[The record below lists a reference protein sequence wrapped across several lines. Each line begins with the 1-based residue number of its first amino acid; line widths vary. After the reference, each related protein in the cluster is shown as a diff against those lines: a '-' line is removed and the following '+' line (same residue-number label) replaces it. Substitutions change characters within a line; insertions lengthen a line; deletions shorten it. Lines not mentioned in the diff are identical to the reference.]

1 MRKRARNF
9 TVMRDIVNR
18 TPAVIALCAAFLL
31 ASCGGDDSP
40 TGPTQGIDSP
50 TGPTQ
55 GIDGARIQVTDVS
68 VGAAAI
74 GHCLNG
80 TIQNTGS
87 VTLDRHLYLTAVFHN
102 DVGRLHSVDSV
113 VDHPFASGEQRHID
127 ILVDGARVEGWTH
140 FIFQLTLD
148 LPGSNQVVSC
158 TGCDSRTASVRQ
170 ASCYE

>member
-9 TVMRDIVNR
+9 TVMRYIVNR

-40 TGPTQGIDSP
+40 TGPTQGID
-50 TGPTQ
+50 
-55 GIDGARIQVTDVS
+55 GARIQVTDVS
-68 VGAAAI
+68 VGGAAI

-102 DVGRLHSVDSV
+102 DVGRVAQRGFGSGSPVRPRRAKAHR
-113 VDHPFASGEQRHID
+113 HPRRRSSGSK
-127 ILVDGARVEGWTH
+127 DGR
-140 FIFQLTLD
+140 TL
-148 LPGSNQVVSC
+148 SSS
-158 TGCDSRTASVRQ
+158 SRSTCQ
-170 ASCYE
+170 AATKL

>member
-9 TVMRDIVNR
+9 TVMRFIVNR
-18 TPAVIALCAAFLL
+18 TPVVIALCAAFLL
-31 ASCGGDDSP
+31 ASCGGD
-40 TGPTQGIDSP
+40 DSP

-87 VTLDRHLYLTAVFHN
+87 VTLDRYLYLTAVFHN
-102 DVGRLHSVDSV
+102 DAGRLHSVDSV
-113 VDHPFASGEQRHID
+113 VDHPFAPGEQRRID
-127 ILVDGARVEGWTH
+127 ILVDGARVEGWTY
-140 FIFQLTLD
+140 FIFELTLD

-158 TGCDSRTASVRQ
+158 TGCDSRTVSVRQ
-170 ASCYE
+170 ASCYD

>member
-1 MRKRARNF
+1 MIKRASNF
-9 TVMRDIVNR
+9 IVIRFIVNR
-18 TPAVIALCAAFLL
+18 TPAVIALCAVLL
-31 ASCGGDDSP
+31 PAGCGDDSP
-40 TGPTQGIDSP
+40 TGPTPGV
-50 TGPTQ
+50 
-55 GIDGARIQVTDVS
+55 DGARIQVTDVS

-102 DVGRLHSVDSV
+102 DAGRLYSEDSV
-113 VDHPFASGEQRHID
+113 VDRPFAPGEQRHFD
-127 ILVDGARVEGWTH
+127 ILVDGARVEGWTY
-140 FIFQLTLD
+140 FIFELTLD

-158 TGCDSRTASVRQ
+158 TGCDSRNVSVKQ